1 MNFVLKKDNFFNIT
15 AIELTIIIK
24 KSINYLKYS

>member
-24 KSINYLKYS
+24 KKYELS